1 MMTKTRLETRGSG
14 RHSYVV
20 NVLNKNY
27 ANTWTWLLDHC
38 NALASSWIK
47 WFKVFNIYWI
57 SNFHLLTKM
66 KPSAIKARVQ
76 CLKNSRVVIWN
87 WSGQTLARRSKL
99 WLWKAN
105 LSLYL
110 QLSRFVNPPF
120 KINVGRRISISHCLF
135 HSFLI
140 APTMWVPHLWWPG
153 QVARR
158 IVISQVPGERQPSIA
173 QVHLFLGGQ
182 SQSTI
187 EKVFCHLT
195 ILEKQ
200 IRIDWVCFTK
210 IKDFFTLK
218 GPFAKQSSSHRIPYF
233 IAHFGRM
240 GKNSPKLK

>member
-87 WSGQTLARRSKL
+87 WSGQTLARRFKL
-99 WLWKAN
+99 WLWKCQYF
-105 LSLYL
+105 SLFAIVSFCKSPFQNKCWKKNFHFTL
-110 QLSRFVNPPF
+110 FVPLLPNCTH
-120 KINVGRRISISHCLF
+120 NVGPTSLVTWSGCPPHCYIPGSRGASTEYCSGTSLPGWSKSK
-135 HSFLI
+135 HNWKSFLSSD
-140 APTMWVPHLWWPG
+140 HPG
-153 QVARR
+153 KTNKDWLGVLYKDK
-158 IVISQVPGERQPSIA
+158 GF
-173 QVHLFLGGQ
+173 FL
-182 SQSTI
+182 
-187 EKVFCHLT
+187 L
-195 ILEKQ
+195 
-200 IRIDWVCFTK
+200 
-210 IKDFFTLK
+210 
-218 GPFAKQSSSHRIPYF
+218 
-233 IAHFGRM
+233 
-240 GKNSPKLK
+240 

>member
-87 WSGQTLARRSKL
+87 WSGQTLARRFKL
-99 WLWKAN
+99 WLWKCQYFSLFAIVSFCKSPFQKKCWKKKYF
-105 LSLYL
+105 LSEY
-110 QLSRFVNPPF
+110 FVFFTTLLP
-120 KINVGRRISISHCLF
+120 ISHSTTWTIVL
-135 HSFLI
+135 SFSFSW
-140 APTMWVPHLWWPG
+140 MWG
-153 QVARR
+153 QEKPVLLL
-158 IVISQVPGERQPSIA
+158 SI
-173 QVHLFLGGQ
+173 
-182 SQSTI
+182 
-187 EKVFCHLT
+187 
-195 ILEKQ
+195 
-200 IRIDWVCFTK
+200 
-210 IKDFFTLK
+210 
-218 GPFAKQSSSHRIPYF
+218 
-233 IAHFGRM
+233 
-240 GKNSPKLK
+240 

>member
-87 WSGQTLARRSKL
+87 WSGQTLARRFKL
-99 WLWKAN
+99 WLWKCQYF
-105 LSLYL
+105 SLFAIVSFCKSPFQNKCWKKKKRSGWPLGLTPPSPPPKRSGKCENFSTSCHIWGY
-110 QLSRFVNPPF
+110 FV
-120 KINVGRRISISHCLF
+120 VL
-135 HSFLI
+135 
-140 APTMWVPHLWWPG
+140 
-153 QVARR
+153 
-158 IVISQVPGERQPSIA
+158 
-173 QVHLFLGGQ
+173 
-182 SQSTI
+182 
-187 EKVFCHLT
+187 
-195 ILEKQ
+195 
-200 IRIDWVCFTK
+200 
-210 IKDFFTLK
+210 
-218 GPFAKQSSSHRIPYF
+218 
-233 IAHFGRM
+233 
-240 GKNSPKLK
+240 

>member
-140 APTMWVPHLWWPG
+140 APTSLVTWSGCPPHCYIPG
-153 QVARR
+153 SRGASTEYCSGTSLPGWSKSKHNWKSFLSSDHPGKTNKDWLGVLYKDKGFFYFKGTVCQT
-158 IVISQVPGERQPSIA
+158 IIIS
-173 QVHLFLGGQ
+173 
-182 SQSTI
+182 
-187 EKVFCHLT
+187 
-195 ILEKQ
+195 
-200 IRIDWVCFTK
+200 
-210 IKDFFTLK
+210 
-218 GPFAKQSSSHRIPYF
+218 
-233 IAHFGRM
+233 
-240 GKNSPKLK
+240 